1 MDLVWR
7 RNATLQNEML
17 NYCFNPHYALEN
29 LLRLE
34 ITAKYNA
41 LLFFEV

>member
-1 MDLVWR
+1 
-7 RNATLQNEML
+7 ML
-17 NYCFNPHYALEN
+17 LLAYPFFLIKPENYTLEN

-41 LLFFEV
+41 SLLFEV